1 MNVLEL
7 SAEQADVSC
16 SFMSRRKGKDPKNRA
31 ESGTLISPKAE
42 VRGSNPLGRAISDDT
57 AALLFDESNFVRTDA
72 PCCDG
77 QGHVGLR
84 MIRGDSFGQLSATMA
99 WLVELAIVGE
109 PYPRA
114 SLPSATAR

>member
-1 MNVLEL
+1 
-7 SAEQADVSC
+7 
-16 SFMSRRKGKDPKNRA
+16 
-31 ESGTLISPKAE
+31 
-42 VRGSNPLGRAISDDT
+42 
-57 AALLFDESNFVRTDA
+57 
-72 PCCDG
+72 
-77 QGHVGLR
+77 